1 VVKFECFNFLDTE
14 GTYKDSFNTI
24 ISQLKDEMQLELE
37 KLDDHFDQKIKENK
51 KKFKSM
57 GLNSNNGIQV
67 IEEKF
72 KLEMFNMINDLL
84 NPKINK

>member
-1 VVKFECFNFLDTE
+1 VVKFECINFIDTD
-14 GTYKDSFNTI
+14 GTYKDSFKSI
-24 ISQLKDEMQLELE
+24 ISQLKDEEQLELE

-51 KKFKSM
+51 KKYKSM
-57 GLNSNNGIQV
+57 GLTSNNGIQV

-84 NPKINK
+84 NPKNNK

>member
-1 VVKFECFNFLDTE
+1 LSNILDTE
-14 GTYKDSFNTI
+14 GTYKESFNTI

-37 KLDDHFDQKIKENK
+37 KYYDQKIKENK
-51 KKFKSM
+51 KKYKCM

-72 KLEMFNMINDLL
+72 KLDMFNLINDLL
-84 NPKINK
+84 NPRINK

>member
-1 VVKFECFNFLDTE
+1 
-14 GTYKDSFNTI
+14 
-24 ISQLKDEMQLELE
+24 MQLELE
-37 KLDDHFDQKIKENK
+37 KLDDHFDLKIKENK
-51 KKFKSM
+51 RKYKSM

-84 NPKINK
+84 NPRINK

>member
-1 VVKFECFNFLDTE
+1 MVKFECINFIDTD
-14 GTYKDSFNTI
+14 GTYKDSFKSI
-24 ISQLKDEMQLELE
+24 ISQLKDEEQLELE

-51 KKFKSM
+51 KKYKSM
-57 GLNSNNGIQV
+57 GLTSNNGIQV

-84 NPKINK
+84 NPKNNK

>member
-1 VVKFECFNFLDTE
+1 LTNILDTE
-14 GTYKDSFNTI
+14 GTYKESFNTI

-37 KLDDHFDQKIKENK
+37 KLDDYYDQKIKENK
-51 KKFKSM
+51 KKYKCM

-72 KLEMFNMINDLL
+72 KLDMFNLINDLL
-84 NPKINK
+84 NPRINK